1 MIKKIQKVISERW
14 LNIGGKWACWWSTC
28 LSLESPWVPSFIWYK
43 VSALVTQV
51 ALLSNS
57 WLICR
62 HSTSVCT
69 MWTDFLLSYCTF
81 HQTQCNEGICAQLK
95 SLPQHVPGAHRA
107 GKNRTNLLAAEK
119 VEVDTPWIWNEPLL
133 PVFITCC
140 TEKFKIGP
148 LMCVVRHSPW
158 STVCEPSTGSSLS
171 LFSDCCL
178 IKDLS
183 E

>member
-1 MIKKIQKVISERW
+1 MIKKIQKVTSECW
-14 LNIGGKWACWWSTC
+14 LNIGGKWACWRSTC
-28 LSLESPWVPSFIWYK
+28 LSLEPLWYK

-51 ALLSNS
+51 ASPSNS
-57 WLICR
+57 RLIC
-62 HSTSVCT
+62 HHTTSVCT
-69 MWTDFLLSYCTF
+69 MWTDFLVSYCTF
-81 HQTQCNEGICAQLK
+81 HQTHTQCNEGICAQPK
-95 SLPQHVPGAHRA
+95 SLSQHVQGAQRA
-107 GKNRTNLLAAEK
+107 GKNRTNLLAAGK

-133 PVFITCC
+133 PVFKTCC

-148 LMCVVRHSPW
+148 PMCVVRHSPW